1 MSEFSVSKAIITG
14 GAQGIGFAIAHRLSS
29 EGLTVSV
36 LDINEGGAKDAAE
49 KITADTGNAAYG
61 FACNVADRPAG
72 APGVRARPPTAMG
85 GLDTYIGNA
94 GITRDKMF
102 HKLTDEDWDAVIS
115 VNLTGV
121 FAGIQASA
129 PYLRTE
135 GPGRVVLISSIV
147 AKMGN
152 LGQMNY
158 IAAKAGVVGLVRSGA
173 TELARFGTTVNG
185 IRPGF
190 IETPMTAA
198 MPASAQAVMTAN
210 PLGRAGQ
217 PADIAGA
224 VAFLCSDDALVHHRP
239 PAGRQRRPRHV
250 SPTLTPDAHPGTS
263 RGGRSSCPGAPSSSA
278 PPPVAPINCVGAAT
292 HRADQLRRRG

>member
-1 MSEFSVSKAIITG
+1 MSEYTVSKAIVTG
-14 GAQGIGFAIAHRLSS
+14 AAQGIGAAIAQRLSA

-36 LDINEGGAKDAAE
+36 LDVNGAGAIECAE
-49 KITADTGNAAYG
+49 KIQAETGNPVYG
-61 FACNVADRPAG
+61 IACDVTSRPSLHG
-72 APGVRARPPTAMG
+72 AWAEAVEKMG

-102 HKLTDEDWDAVIS
+102 HKLTDDDWDQVIA
-115 VNLTGV
+115 VNLTGT
-121 FAGIQASA
+121 FEGIKASA
-129 PYLRTE
+129 PYLRVP
-135 GPGRVVLISSIV
+135 GPGRIVLISSLV

-158 IAAKAGVVGLVRSGA
+158 IASKAGVVGLVRSGA

-198 MPASAQAVMTAN
+198 MTDEAKKALTRN

-217 PADIAGA
+217 PEDIAGA
-224 VAFLCSDDALVHHRP
+224 VAFLCSEDASFITGAVID
-239 PAGRQRRPRHV
+239 V
-250 SPTLTPDAHPGTS
+250 N
-263 RGGRSSCPGAPSSSA
+263 GGEIFA
-278 PPPVAPINCVGAAT
+278 
-292 HRADQLRRRG
+292 